1 MLETVYEHIK
11 GSDTFTVTA
20 AERWSIGMIRRL
32 KEKYPDQVDI
42 RYINQDG
49 SVLAHLPIEWMRI
62 VPKKRD
68 TLTKEQRQANYE
80 RMRAVQGA
88 FSKAGHGENEAIFE
102 DSMPEV
108 SEDSPEYRQQERGE
122 YIPCE

>member
-11 GSDTFTVTA
+11 GNDTFTVTA
-20 AERWSIGMIRRL
+20 AERWSVGMIRRL

-62 VPKKRD
+62 VPKRQD
-68 TLTKEQRQANYE
+68 TLTEEQRHARSE
-80 RMRAVQGA
+80 RMK
-88 FSKAGHGENEAIFE
+88 SLKTKAGHGEN
-102 DSMPEV
+102 DSISENNLRQV
-108 SEDSPEYRQQERGE
+108 SEMSQ
-122 YIPCE
+122 I

>member
-11 GSDTFTVTA
+11 GNNTFTITA

-62 VPKKRD
+62 VPKRKVSASIAENLYRSS
-68 TLTKEQRQANYE
+68 R
-80 RMRAVQGA
+80 R
-88 FSKAGHGENEAIFE
+88 GENEAIFE

-108 SEDSPEYRQQERGE
+108 LEDSQEHRQSERGE